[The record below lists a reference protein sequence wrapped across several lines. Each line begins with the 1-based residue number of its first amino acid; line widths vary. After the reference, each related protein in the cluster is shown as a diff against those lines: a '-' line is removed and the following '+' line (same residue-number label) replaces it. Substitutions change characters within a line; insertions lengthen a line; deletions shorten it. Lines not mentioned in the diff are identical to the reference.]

1 MKIVLTKSFERDLK
15 KLRKRFHHVKDDAQR
30 AIEMLAQ
37 TPELGNAIPDS
48 GGIRKLRVA
57 NTDLTK
63 GKSGGYRLLYLLV
76 EEPKPALFLLSLY
89 AKSDRA
95 NVTRQELLDEMPVKS
110 DLNDETPSENN
121 GNRSNPS
128 E

>member
-1 MKIVLTKSFERDLK
+1 MKIVLTKSL
-15 KLRKRFHHVKDDAQR
+15 
-30 AIEMLAQ
+30 
-37 TPELGNAIPDS
+37 ELGAVIPDS
-48 GGIRKLRVA
+48 GGIRKLRVT
-57 NTDLTK
+57 NTDLIK

-95 NVTRQELLDEMPVKS
+95 NITRQELQELLDELKENRNRS
-110 DLNDETPSENN
+110 DEISGENN
-121 GNRSNPS
+121 GNQPNPP